1 MEIQRFLIAIFIV
14 HVYDFSIPY
23 RKPFHILFV
32 LTGGNTDPSKGNNV
46 FTESSNF
53 SFISGGAEMEE
64 SAGVTGPGALSLD
77 PVQELR
83 TDSKPVVTDSETH
96 ELEES
101 SGEGGFSFLNAPCP
115 IDETTPPEEAPP
127 PPKAEKT
134 PPTTHLHTLS
144 ASRPPL
150 PPDVVQQPKIS
161 PAPVVGGGAKKAQ
174 RKKKL
179 RAARPGVAAESII
192 L

>member
-1 MEIQRFLIAIFIV
+1 
-14 HVYDFSIPY
+14 
-23 RKPFHILFV
+23 
-32 LTGGNTDPSKGNNV
+32 
-46 FTESSNF
+46 
-53 SFISGGAEMEE
+53 MEE

-83 TDSKPVVTDSETH
+83 TDSKPAVTDSETH